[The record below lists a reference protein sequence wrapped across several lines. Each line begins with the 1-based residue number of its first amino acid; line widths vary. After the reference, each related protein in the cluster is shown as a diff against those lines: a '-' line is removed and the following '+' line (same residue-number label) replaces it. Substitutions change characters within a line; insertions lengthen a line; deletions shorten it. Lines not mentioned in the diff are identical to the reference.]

1 MSQYIAHILNSNADS
16 INVYEITNAKSSVF
30 NISSFTDLNILNET
44 DSLIVLI
51 PSSRVT
57 SYEFEENKSLSKQIN
72 IANFVSEVDSVFAD
86 PVSTNDYFIQ
96 NNAAYVVDKMFL
108 KNLNTSLSELNTHI
122 YVLPEY
128 LINAVKGEDVIT
140 EFEDRFMIS
149 HSNKTGFALNHN
161 SLDQYLEILLN
172 KNPNFNPVVFSTNKK
187 LVNRFNEKA
196 TNKSLDLSSIKLSE
210 VSKLPNFFRLQ
221 ISLSLL
227 IKKMNLSKTQFTLSL
242 LALLIV
248 IAGPRYLIN
257 ENNTNARLYSSST
270 FNIFK
275 AIDKNVNRVID
286 PRSQIDQILK
296 QLPESNVS
304 SVKLPNL
311 DVFLKYGSKYIS
323 DISLDANTSI
333 ASIRINS
340 MPDFQFNILKNN
352 AERFNINIIDDDL
365 ITNDGLIN
373 GILKVGYSNE

>member
-96 NNAAYVVDKMFL
+96 NNAAYVVDKIFL
-108 KNLNTSLSELNTHI
+108 QDLNTSLSELNTHI

-210 VSKLPNFFRLQ
+210 VIKLPNFFRLQ

-227 IKKMNLSKTQFTLSL
+227 IKKMNLSKTQFILSL

-275 AIDKNVNRVID
+275 AIDKNVNRVVD

-296 QLPESNVS
+296 QLPESNFS

>member
-108 KNLNTSLSELNTHI
+108 QDLNTSLSELNTHI

-161 SLDQYLEILLN
+161 SLDQYLEIVLN
-172 KNPNFNPVVFSTNKK
+172 KNPNFNPVVFSKNKK

-196 TNKSLDLSSIKLSE
+196 TNKLLDLSSIKLSE
-210 VSKLPNFFRLQ
+210 VIKLPNFFRLQ

-296 QLPESNVS
+296 QLPESNFS

>member
-16 INVYEITNAKSSVF
+16 INVYEITDDKSSVF
-30 NISSFTDLNILNET
+30 NISSFTELNILNET

-108 KNLNTSLSELNTHI
+108 QDLNTSLSELNTHI

-140 EFEDRFMIS
+140 EFEERFMIS
-149 HSNKTGFALNHN
+149 YSNKTGFALNHN
-161 SLDQYLEILLN
+161 SLDQYLEIVLN
-172 KNPNFNPVVFSTNKK
+172 KNPSFNPIVFSTNKE
-187 LVNRFNEKA
+187 LINRFNEKA
-196 TNKSLDLSSIKLSE
+196 TNKSLDLSTIKLSE

-221 ISLSLL
+221 ISLSSL
-227 IKKMNLSKTQFTLSL
+227 IKKMNLSKTQFILSL

-286 PRSQIDQILK
+286 PRTQIDQILK
-296 QLPESNVS
+296 QLPESNFS

-340 MPDFQFNILKNN
+340 MPEFQFNILKNN

-365 ITNDGLIN
+365 ISNDGLIN

>member
-86 PVSTNDYFIQ
+86 PVSANDYFIQ
-96 NNAAYVVDKMFL
+96 NNAAYVVDKIFL
-108 KNLNTSLSELNTHI
+108 QDLNTSLSELNTHI

-210 VSKLPNFFRLQ
+210 VIKLPNFFRFQ

-227 IKKMNLSKTQFTLSL
+227 IKKMNLSKTQFILSL

-296 QLPESNVS
+296 QLPKSDLPS
-304 SVKLPNL
+304 IKLPDL
-311 DVFLKYGSKYIS
+311 DIFLKYGSKYIS

>member
-108 KNLNTSLSELNTHI
+108 QDLNTSLSELNTHI

-210 VSKLPNFFRLQ
+210 VIKLPNFFRFQ

-227 IKKMNLSKTQFTLSL
+227 IKKMNLSKTQFILSL

-296 QLPESNVS
+296 QLPESNFS

>member
-108 KNLNTSLSELNTHI
+108 QDLNTSLSELNTHI

-161 SLDQYLEILLN
+161 SLDQYLEIVLN

-210 VSKLPNFFRLQ
+210 VIKLPNFFRLQ

-227 IKKMNLSKTQFTLSL
+227 IKKMNLSKTQFILSL

-296 QLPESNVS
+296 QLPESNFS

-333 ASIRINS
+333 ASIKINS
-340 MPDFQFNILKNN
+340 MPEFQFNILKNN

-365 ITNDGLIN
+365 ISNDGLIN

>member
-96 NNAAYVVDKMFL
+96 NNAAYVVDKIFL
-108 KNLNTSLSELNTHI
+108 QDLNTSLSELNTHI

-161 SLDQYLEILLN
+161 SLDQYLEIVLN
-172 KNPNFNPVVFSTNKK
+172 KNPNFNPVVFSTNKE

>member
-161 SLDQYLEILLN
+161 SLDQYLEIVLN
-172 KNPNFNPVVFSTNKK
+172 KNPNFNPVVFSTNKE

-210 VSKLPNFFRLQ
+210 VIKLPNFFRYQ

-227 IKKMNLSKTQFTLSL
+227 IKKMNLSKTQFILSL

-333 ASIRINS
+333 ASIKINS
-340 MPDFQFNILKNN
+340 MPEFQFNILKNN
-352 AERFNINIIDDDL
+352 AERFNINITDDDL
-365 ITNDGLIN
+365 ILNDGLIN

>member
-16 INVYEITNAKSSVF
+16 INVYEITNAKNSVF
-30 NISSFTDLNILNET
+30 NISSFKELNILNET

-140 EFEDRFMIS
+140 EFEGRFMIS

-210 VSKLPNFFRLQ
+210 VIKLPNFFRYQ

-333 ASIRINS
+333 ASIKINS
-340 MPDFQFNILKNN
+340 MPEFQFNILKNN
-352 AERFNINIIDDDL
+352 AERFNINITDDDL
-365 ITNDGLIN
+365 ILNDGLIN

>member
-96 NNAAYVVDKMFL
+96 NNAAYVVDKIFL
-108 KNLNTSLSELNTHI
+108 QDLNTSLSELNTHI

-172 KNPNFNPVVFSTNKK
+172 KNPNFNPVVFSTNTK

-210 VSKLPNFFRLQ
+210 VIKLPNFFRFQ

-227 IKKMNLSKTQFTLSL
+227 IKKMNLSKTQFILSL

-257 ENNTNARLYSSST
+257 ENNTNERLYSSSN

-275 AIDKNVNRVID
+275 AIDKNVNRVIE
-286 PRSQIDQILK
+286 PRTQIDQILK
-296 QLPESNVS
+296 QLPESNFS

-352 AERFNINIIDDDL
+352 AERFNINIIDDEL

-373 GILKVGYSNE
+373 GILKVRYSNE

>member
-16 INVYEITNAKSSVF
+16 INVYEITNAKNSVF
-30 NISSFTDLNILNET
+30 NISSFKELNILNET

-333 ASIRINS
+333 ASIKINS
-340 MPDFQFNILKNN
+340 MPEFQFNILKNN
-352 AERFNINIIDDDL
+352 AERFNINITDDDL
-365 ITNDGLIN
+365 ILNDGLIN

>member
-16 INVYEITNAKSSVF
+16 INVYEITNAKNSVF
-30 NISSFTDLNILNET
+30 NISSFKELNILNET

-161 SLDQYLEILLN
+161 SLDQYLEIVLN
-172 KNPNFNPVVFSTNKK
+172 KNPNFNPVVFSTNKE

-210 VSKLPNFFRLQ
+210 VIKLPNFFRFQ

-333 ASIRINS
+333 ASIKINS
-340 MPDFQFNILKNN
+340 MPEFQFNILKNN
-352 AERFNINIIDDDL
+352 AERFNINITDDDL
-365 ITNDGLIN
+365 ILNDGLIN

>member
-16 INVYEITNAKSSVF
+16 INVYEITNAKNSVF
-30 NISSFTDLNILNET
+30 NISSFKELNILNET

-96 NNAAYVVDKMFL
+96 NNAAYVVDKTFL
-108 KNLNTSLSELNTHI
+108 QDLNTSLSELNTHI

-210 VSKLPNFFRLQ
+210 VIKLPNFFRYQ

-227 IKKMNLSKTQFTLSL
+227 IKKMNLSKTQFILSL

-296 QLPESNVS
+296 QLPESNFS

>member
-16 INVYEITNAKSSVF
+16 INIYEITNAKCSVF
-30 NISSFTDLNILNET
+30 NISSFTELNILNET

-108 KNLNTSLSELNTHI
+108 QDLNTSLSELNTHI

-140 EFEDRFMIS
+140 EFEERFMIS
-149 HSNKTGFALNHN
+149 YSNKTGFALNHN
-161 SLDQYLEILLN
+161 SLDQYLEIVLN
-172 KNPNFNPVVFSTNKK
+172 KNPSFNPIVFSTNKE
-187 LVNRFNEKA
+187 LINRFNEKA

-221 ISLSLL
+221 ISLSSL
-227 IKKMNLSKTQFTLSL
+227 IKKMNLSKTQFILSL

-248 IAGPRYLIN
+248 IEGPRYLIN

-275 AIDKNVNRVID
+275 AIDKNANRVID

-296 QLPESNVS
+296 QLPESNL

-323 DISLDANTSI
+323 DISLDANSSI
-333 ASIRINS
+333 ASIKINS
-340 MPDFQFNILKNN
+340 MPEFQFNILKNN
-352 AERFNINIIDDDL
+352 AERFNIKIIDDDL
-365 ITNDGLIN
+365 ISNDGLIN
-373 GILKVGYSNE
+373 GILKVGYNNE

>member
-1 MSQYIAHILNSNADS
+1 MSQYVAHILNSNADS
-16 INVYEITNAKSSVF
+16 INVYEITNTKCSVF
-30 NISSFTDLNILNET
+30 NISSFTELNILNET

-57 SYEFEENKSLSKQIN
+57 SYEFEENKSLSIQIN

-108 KNLNTSLSELNTHI
+108 QDLNTSLSELNTHI

-140 EFEDRFMIS
+140 EFEERFMIS
-149 HSNKTGFALNHN
+149 YSNKTGFALNHN
-161 SLDQYLEILLN
+161 SLDQYLEIVLN
-172 KNPNFNPVVFSTNKK
+172 KNPSFNPIVFSTNKE
-187 LVNRFNEKA
+187 LINRFNEKA

-221 ISLSLL
+221 ISLSSL
-227 IKKMNLSKTQFTLSL
+227 IKKMNLSKTQFILSL

-275 AIDKNVNRVID
+275 AIDKDVNRVIA
-286 PRSQIDQILK
+286 PKSQIDQILE
-296 QLPESNVS
+296 QLPESNFS
-304 SVKLPNL
+304 SVELPDL
-311 DVFLKYGSKYIS
+311 DIFLKYGSKYIS
-323 DISLDANTSI
+323 DISIDVNTSVV
-333 ASIRINS
+333 SIKINS

-352 AERFNINIIDDDL
+352 AERFNINIINDDL
-365 ITNDGLIN
+365 NSIDGFIN

>member
-16 INVYEITNAKSSVF
+16 INIYEITNAKCSVF
-30 NISSFTDLNILNET
+30 NISSFTELNILNET

-108 KNLNTSLSELNTHI
+108 QDLNTSLSELNTHI

-140 EFEDRFMIS
+140 EFEERFMIS
-149 HSNKTGFALNHN
+149 YSNKTGFALNHN
-161 SLDQYLEILLN
+161 SLDQYLEIVLN
-172 KNPNFNPVVFSTNKK
+172 KNPSFNPIVFSTNKE
-187 LVNRFNEKA
+187 LINRFNEKA

-227 IKKMNLSKTQFTLSL
+227 IKKMNLSKTQFILSL

-296 QLPESNVS
+296 QLPESNFS

>member
-16 INVYEITNAKSSVF
+16 INVYEITNAKNSVF
-30 NISSFTDLNILNET
+30 NISSFKELNILNET

-210 VSKLPNFFRLQ
+210 VIKLPNFFRYQ

-333 ASIRINS
+333 ASIKINS
-340 MPDFQFNILKNN
+340 MPEFQFNILKNN
-352 AERFNINIIDDDL
+352 AERFNINITDDDL
-365 ITNDGLIN
+365 ILNDGLIN

>member
-16 INVYEITNAKSSVF
+16 INVYEITNDKSSVF

-96 NNAAYVVDKMFL
+96 NNAAYVVDKIFL
-108 KNLNTSLSELNTHI
+108 QDLNTSLSELNTHI

-210 VSKLPNFFRLQ
+210 VIKLPNFFRFQ

-227 IKKMNLSKTQFTLSL
+227 IKKMNLSKTQFILSL

-296 QLPESNVS
+296 QLPESNFS

>member
-108 KNLNTSLSELNTHI
+108 QDLNTSLSELNTHI

-161 SLDQYLEILLN
+161 SLDQYLEIVLN
-172 KNPNFNPVVFSTNKK
+172 KNPNFNPVVFSTTKK

-210 VSKLPNFFRLQ
+210 VIKLPNFFRLQ

-227 IKKMNLSKTQFTLSL
+227 IKKMNLSKTQFIISL
-242 LALLIV
+242 LALLLV

-275 AIDKNVNRVID
+275 AIDKNVNRVVD

-296 QLPESNVS
+296 QLPESNFS

>member
-96 NNAAYVVDKMFL
+96 NNAAYVVDKIFL
-108 KNLNTSLSELNTHI
+108 QDLNTSLSELNTHI

-210 VSKLPNFFRLQ
+210 VIKLPNFFRFQ

-227 IKKMNLSKTQFTLSL
+227 IKKMNLSKTQFILSL

>member
-30 NISSFTDLNILNET
+30 NITSFTDLNILNET

-210 VSKLPNFFRLQ
+210 VIKLPNFFRFQ

-227 IKKMNLSKTQFTLSL
+227 IKKMNLSKTQFILSL

-333 ASIRINS
+333 ASIKINS
-340 MPDFQFNILKNN
+340 MPEFQFNILKNN
-352 AERFNINIIDDDL
+352 AERFNINITDDDL
-365 ITNDGLIN
+365 ILNDGLIN

>member
-96 NNAAYVVDKMFL
+96 NNAAYVVDKIFL
-108 KNLNTSLSELNTHI
+108 QDLNTSLSELNTHI

-210 VSKLPNFFRLQ
+210 VIKLPNFFRFQ

-227 IKKMNLSKTQFTLSL
+227 IKKINLSKTQFILSL

-296 QLPESNVS
+296 QLPESNFS

-323 DISLDANTSI
+323 DISLEANTSI

>member
-16 INVYEITNAKSSVF
+16 INVYEITNDKSSVF
-30 NISSFTDLNILNET
+30 NISSFTELNILNET

-108 KNLNTSLSELNTHI
+108 KDLNTSLSELNTHI

-161 SLDQYLEILLN
+161 SLDQYLEIVLN
-172 KNPNFNPVVFSTNKK
+172 KNPNFNPVVFSKNKK

-196 TNKSLDLSSIKLSE
+196 ANKLLDLSSIKLSE
-210 VSKLPNFFRLQ
+210 VIKLPNFFRLQ

-227 IKKMNLSKTQFTLSL
+227 IKKMNLSKTQFILSL

-286 PRSQIDQILK
+286 PRTQIDQILK
-296 QLPESNVS
+296 QLPESNFS

-340 MPDFQFNILKNN
+340 MPEFQFNILKNN

-365 ITNDGLIN
+365 ISNDGLIN

>member
-96 NNAAYVVDKMFL
+96 NNAAYVVDKIFL
-108 KNLNTSLSELNTHI
+108 QDLNTSLSELNTHI

-161 SLDQYLEILLN
+161 SLDQYLEIVLN

-210 VSKLPNFFRLQ
+210 VIKLPNFFRFQ

-227 IKKMNLSKTQFTLSL
+227 IKKMNLSKTQFILSL

>member
-16 INVYEITNAKSSVF
+16 INVYEITNDKSSVF
-30 NISSFTDLNILNET
+30 NISSFTELNILNET

-108 KNLNTSLSELNTHI
+108 KDLNTSLSELNTHI

-140 EFEDRFMIS
+140 EFEERFMIS
-149 HSNKTGFALNHN
+149 YSNKTGFALNHN
-161 SLDQYLEILLN
+161 SLDQYLEIVLN

-210 VSKLPNFFRLQ
+210 VIKLPNFFRLQ

-227 IKKMNLSKTQFTLSL
+227 IKKMNLSKTQFILSL

-296 QLPESNVS
+296 QLPESNFF

-333 ASIRINS
+333 ASIKINS
-340 MPDFQFNILKNN
+340 MPEFQFNILKNN

-365 ITNDGLIN
+365 ISNDGLIN

>member
-16 INVYEITNAKSSVF
+16 INVYEITNAKNSVF
-30 NISSFTDLNILNET
+30 NISSFKELNILNET

-161 SLDQYLEILLN
+161 SLDQYLEIVLN
-172 KNPNFNPVVFSTNKK
+172 KNPNFNPVVFSTNKE

-352 AERFNINIIDDDL
+352 AERFNINITDDDL
-365 ITNDGLIN
+365 ILNDGLIN

>member
-108 KNLNTSLSELNTHI
+108 QDLNTSLSELNTHI

-161 SLDQYLEILLN
+161 SLDQYLEIVLN

-210 VSKLPNFFRLQ
+210 VIKLPNFFRFQ

-227 IKKMNLSKTQFTLSL
+227 IKKMNLSKTQFILSL

-296 QLPESNVS
+296 QLPESNFS

>member
-210 VSKLPNFFRLQ
+210 VIKLPNFFRYQ

-227 IKKMNLSKTQFTLSL
+227 IKKMNLSKTQFILSL

-333 ASIRINS
+333 ASIKINS
-340 MPDFQFNILKNN
+340 MPEFQFNILKNN
-352 AERFNINIIDDDL
+352 AERFNINITDDDL
-365 ITNDGLIN
+365 ILNDGLIN

>member
-161 SLDQYLEILLN
+161 SLDQYLEIVLN
-172 KNPNFNPVVFSTNKK
+172 KNPNFNPVVFSTNKE

>member
-16 INVYEITNAKSSVF
+16 INIYEITNAKCSVF
-30 NISSFTDLNILNET
+30 NISSFTELNILNET

-108 KNLNTSLSELNTHI
+108 QELNTSLSELNTHI

-161 SLDQYLEILLN
+161 SLDQYLEIVLN

-210 VSKLPNFFRLQ
+210 VIKLPNFFRLQ

-227 IKKMNLSKTQFTLSL
+227 IKKMNLSKTQFILSL

-296 QLPESNVS
+296 QLPESNFS

-323 DISLDANTSI
+323 DISLDANSSI
-333 ASIRINS
+333 ASIKINS
-340 MPDFQFNILKNN
+340 MPEFQFNILKNN

>member
-16 INVYEITNAKSSVF
+16 INVYEITNAKNSVF
-30 NISSFTDLNILNET
+30 NISSFKELNILNET

-161 SLDQYLEILLN
+161 SLDQYLEIVLN
-172 KNPNFNPVVFSTNKK
+172 KNPNFNPVVFSTNKE

-333 ASIRINS
+333 ASIKINS
-340 MPDFQFNILKNN
+340 MPEFQFNILKNN
-352 AERFNINIIDDDL
+352 AERFNINITDDDL
-365 ITNDGLIN
+365 ILNDGLIN

>member
-96 NNAAYVVDKMFL
+96 NNAAYVVDKIFL
-108 KNLNTSLSELNTHI
+108 QDLNTSLSELNTHI

-161 SLDQYLEILLN
+161 SLDQYLEIVLN
-172 KNPNFNPVVFSTNKK
+172 KNPNFNPVVFSTNKE

-210 VSKLPNFFRLQ
+210 VIKLPNFFRYQ

-227 IKKMNLSKTQFTLSL
+227 IKKMNLSKTQFILSL

>member
-96 NNAAYVVDKMFL
+96 NNAAYVVDKIFL
-108 KNLNTSLSELNTHI
+108 QDLNTSLSELNTHI

-172 KNPNFNPVVFSTNKK
+172 KNPNFNPVVFSTNKE

-210 VSKLPNFFRLQ
+210 VIKLPNFFRFQ

-227 IKKMNLSKTQFTLSL
+227 IKKMNLSKTQFILSL